1 MKPENNCKNSQGGGF
16 SPTEAP
22 TQHTNLIT
30 AYTVPSALHCLSP
43 KALAESI
50 QGHEKQ
56 NRVFAQALEF
66 PGLWFPFRPSIKD
79 WRLPLLL
86 LFQSVVSPT
95 KRETS
100 SSCQLRLGKERLG
113 LGLGPWAAGMGPQ
126 LEVVCFHF
134 SLGGPSQGLC
144 SSFLCYWP
152 GKMKARFA
160 MEILSK
166 ANCVI

>member
-1 MKPENNCKNSQGGGF
+1 MKPENNCKNSQWGGF

-22 TQHTNLIT
+22 IHHTSLIT
-30 AYTVPSALHCLSP
+30 AYTVPSACHCLSP
-43 KALAESI
+43 KALAGSI

-66 PGLWFPFRPSIKD
+66 PSLWFPFRPSIKD

-100 SSCQLRLGKERLG
+100 SSRQLRLGKNAWAWAWARGQEGWG
-113 LGLGPWAAGMGPQ
+113 LSWKLCASISAWVAPARASAAPSSAIGL
-126 LEVVCFHF
+126 E
-134 SLGGPSQGLC
+134 
-144 SSFLCYWP
+144 
-152 GKMKARFA
+152 K
-160 MEILSK
+160 
-166 ANCVI
+166 